1 MGSINRVKIHYVNL
15 STLLAQLPSEYPV
28 YGTLLDGKDI
38 YQQPLTHNGLIIMG
52 NEGNGISQE
61 IRSKINRKLFIPN
74 FPEGRK
80 TTDSLNVA
88 IATAVTCAEFRR
100 QSLRINR

>member
-1 MGSINRVKIHYVNL
+1 M
-15 STLLAQLPSEYPV
+15 AQLPSQYPV
-28 YGTLLDGKDI
+28 YGTLLEGKNI
-38 YQQPLTHNGLIIMG
+38 YQQPLSEHGLIIMG

-100 QSLRINR
+100 QSSGANC